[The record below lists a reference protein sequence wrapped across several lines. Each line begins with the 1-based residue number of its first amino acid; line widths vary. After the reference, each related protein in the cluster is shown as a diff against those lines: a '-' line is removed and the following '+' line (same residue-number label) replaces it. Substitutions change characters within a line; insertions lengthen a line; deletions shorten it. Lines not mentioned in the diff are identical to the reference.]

1 MIPSWQA
8 ADEQID
14 IAELVKAHMEKH
26 KINEFIVELA
36 GCYQINDYYD
46 YGGWNSPNAPAD
58 VDPTPDYIPT
68 VSSKTVVA
76 GDMTLQHPGVLFN
89 KTMPDSM
96 VTKVRAKEDPWHS
109 IYPCRTPTKALRARK
124 SSQTRTIQRWFAA
137 LWRTIYCTTP
147 SGAMQTPP

>member
-46 YGGWNSPNAPAD
+46 NGGWKASKDYTYCIFSGTNADSPWISPNAPAD

-68 VSSKTVVA
+68 IS
-76 GDMTLQHPGVLFN
+76 
-89 KTMPDSM
+89 
-96 VTKVRAKEDPWHS
+96 
-109 IYPCRTPTKALRARK
+109 
-124 SSQTRTIQRWFAA
+124 TR
-137 LWRTIYCTTP
+137 P
-147 SGAMQTPP
+147 S